1 MTSGNVFLRPE
12 AILVFI
18 LGVIAFSLDIV
29 AGVLLDKL
37 MSVLSGRKINPM
49 IGACGISAF
58 PTSSRVV
65 KKLGLET
72 NPHNH
77 LLMHGVG
84 ANTAGQ
90 IASATAGRVMLM
102 LVPMFS

>member
-1 MTSGNVFLRPE
+1 MMSGTLFLRLE
-12 AILVFI
+12 TILVLM

-29 AGVLLDKL
+29 AGVLLGKL
-37 MSVLSGRKINPM
+37 ISVLSGRKINPM
-49 IGACGISAF
+49 IGACGISTF
-58 PTSSRVV
+58 TMSSRVV

-72 NPHNH
+72 NPLNH
-77 LLMHGVG
+77 PLMHGVG

-90 IASATAGRVMLM
+90 IASAIAGRVMLM